1 MKIQFDHQ
9 TFSLQQYGGISRYFA
24 VLQQFLQ
31 TQDDVEIDRGVLVSR
46 NHYLP
51 ADVLPMSPTW
61 GKRLV
66 SRSRTYAFN
75 QRYCR
80 SIIAKNQFDLFH
92 PSYYDAYFIPRL
104 KKPFVL
110 TVHDLTHELFPEFF
124 PQEDPFITYK
134 RQVIERADHIIAIS
148 ASTKNDLREVFGV
161 EEQRIT
167 VIHHGLYPIAET
179 GESVDGLPQ
188 RYILYVGARNGYKNF
203 VRFVKAC
210 ALVLQQEKD
219 LKVLCAGGG
228 TFNLAERELLLRLK
242 LSNSVR
248 KIEVSDG
255 QLKTLYE
262 NAQLFVYPS
271 LYEGFGLPLLE
282 AFHNNCPVA
291 VSKSS
296 CFPEVGGQAVCYFE
310 PYAEEDIARA
320 ISSVVADQA
329 LQEKLR
335 LQGQQRLK
343 HFALEDCMKKTL
355 GLYKA
360 MIKN

>member
-9 TFSLQQYGGISRYFA
+9 TFSLQQYGGISRYFS
-24 VLQQFLQ
+24 VLQRFLQ
-31 TQDDVEIDRGVLVSR
+31 TQDKVEIDRGILVSR

-51 ADVLPMSPTW
+51 VDAMPLSPTW
-61 GKRLV
+61 GRRLV

-75 QRYCR
+75 QRYSR
-80 SIIAKNQFDLFH
+80 YLVEKNQFDLFH
-92 PSYYDAYFIPRL
+92 PTYYDAYFLPHL

-124 PQEDPFITYK
+124 PQEDPFISYK
-134 RQVIERADHIIAIS
+134 RQVIEMAAHIIAIS
-148 ASTKNDLREVFGV
+148 DSTKNDLQEVFGV
-161 EEQRIT
+161 EEQRIS

-179 GESVDGLPQ
+179 GETVNSLPQ

-203 VRFVKAC
+203 VRFLKAC
-210 ALVLQQEKD
+210 ALVLHQEKD

-228 TFNLAERELLLRLK
+228 AFNLAERELLLRLK
-242 LSNSVR
+242 LSDSVR
-248 KIEVSDG
+248 QMEVSDG

-262 NAQLFVYPS
+262 NAELFVYPS

-296 CFPEVGGQAVCYFE
+296 
-310 PYAEEDIARA
+310 
-320 ISSVVADQA
+320 
-329 LQEKLR
+329 
-335 LQGQQRLK
+335 
-343 HFALEDCMKKTL
+343 
-355 GLYKA
+355 
-360 MIKN
+360 